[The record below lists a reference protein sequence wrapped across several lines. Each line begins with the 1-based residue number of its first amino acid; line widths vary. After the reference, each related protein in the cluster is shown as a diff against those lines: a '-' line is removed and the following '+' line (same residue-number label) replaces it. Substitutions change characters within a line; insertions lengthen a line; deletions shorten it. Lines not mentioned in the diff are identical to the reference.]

1 MGNLVIGWIW
11 NVKEKD
17 FKVNLKIFE
26 ANINIININRND
38 ANQNLWGKISVVLN
52 SLSSNSDSSCY
63 RDLWGEKWDPSFL
76 GKSKPKYQMNI
87 FFIKAKVATMD
98 GETEDINTLL

>member
-1 MGNLVIGWIW
+1 M
-11 NVKEKD
+11 
-17 FKVNLKIFE
+17 E

-38 ANQNLWGKISVVLN
+38 ANQNLWGRISVVLD

-63 RDLWGEKWDPSFL
+63 RDLRGEKWDPSFL
-76 GKSKPKYQMNI
+76 GKSNPKYQMNI